1 MEILAVRIKKGG
13 ECLSTQ
19 YLGARVPLS
28 WKCSEGHN
36 WEAAPVNITSRKSWC
51 PYCDG
56 QKSDR
61 TNIAYMRKVAVERG
75 GDCLS
80 IAYKNS
86 KTKLLWR
93 CSEGHEWEAI
103 PLNVINK
110 GSWCPTCGNMKK
122 GPRSHG

>member
-1 MEILAVRIKKGG
+1 MRELAIKKGG

-19 YLGARVPLS
+19 YLGARAPLS
-28 WKCSEGHN
+28 WKCSEGHI

-61 TNIAYMRKVAVERG
+61 TNIAYMKKIASERR

-80 IAYKNS
+80 PAYINS

-93 CSEGHEWEAI
+93 CSKGHEWLAI

-110 GSWCPTCGNMKK
+110 GSWCPECSKSKK
-122 GPRSHG
+122 GPKSKV